1 MFFETVIYDSF
12 DSEIFFKEENGDDQS
27 LSYIGGTPSTSYIE
41 NIFDSNNVKYT
52 KFNNSE
58 LNGHPHFYNWED
70 VNSKIF
76 DLHSRRFWIIET
88 K

>member
-1 MFFETVIYDSF
+1 
-12 DSEIFFKEENGDDQS
+12 
-27 LSYIGGTPSTSYIE
+27 
-41 NIFDSNNVKYT
+41 
-52 KFNNSE
+52 